1 MSTVKFILLTVLIIA
16 AYAIGYFRGKGDM
29 IDEIINIIESIRDEK
44 SSSRKDA

>member
-16 AYAIGYFRGKGDM
+16 AYVIGYFRG
-29 IDEIINIIESIRDEK
+29 IDEIINIIESIRDEE